1 MKIIVRIKDQ
11 YGQQVVIPVCADAQ
25 SFAAIAGT
33 RTLTPHTI
41 RHIKL
46 LGYAV
51 TVQQEAVTL

>member
-33 RTLTPHTI
+33 RTLTSQTI

-46 LGYAV
+46 LGYTV
-51 TVQQEAVTL
+51 TVQKEEVTL